1 MVLGAGLYPDMTI
14 ILVVPMVELQ
24 YFGNSFFKIKNK
36 KESILIDPVSIGKV
50 KKSDV
55 EDASLILLTNET
67 EDHFDKNLIE
77 SVVSKGKVKVVAHD
91 SILKQLN
98 LPRSQKV
105 SIGVDSEV
113 FLNNFKIKTTT
124 AHYPQSF
131 YPMGFLIDC
140 DGKKIYHAG
149 ITSLIDTFSKI
160 KPDVALL
167 PMNSK
172 SMDVVDVVRAAKM
185 MKPKKLVP
193 MHCELNDHRNSPG
206 DLKKRIEESVLNTE
220 TVLLSPGK
228 KMRV

>member
-1 MVLGAGLYPDMTI
+1 MVLGAGLYPDMNI
-14 ILVVPMVELQ
+14 ILMVPMVELQ

-36 KESILIDPVSIGKV
+36 KDSILIDPISGGKL

-55 EDASLILLTNET
+55 DDASLILLTNET
-67 EDHFDKNLIE
+67 EEHFDKTLIE
-77 SVVSKGKVKVVAHD
+77 RVVSKGKVKVVAHD
-91 SILKQLN
+91 SILKQLD
-98 LPRSQKV
+98 LSRSQKV
-105 SIGVDSEV
+105 SIGIDSEV

-131 YPMGFLIDC
+131 YPLGFLIDC
-140 DGKKIYHAG
+140 GGKKIYHAG
-149 ITSLIDTFSKI
+149 ITSLLDTFSKI
-160 KPDVALL
+160 DADVALL

-193 MHCELNDHRNSPG
+193 MHCELKDLRNSPT

-220 TVLLSPGK
+220 TILLTPGK
-228 KMRV
+228 KMKV

>member
-1 MVLGAGLYPDMTI
+1 LGAGLYPCSTI
-14 ILVVPMVELQ
+14 ILMVPMVELQ

-36 KESILIDPVSIGKV
+36 KESILIDPISLSKL
-50 KKSDV
+50 KKSDIA
-55 EDASLILLTNET
+55 DASLILLTNET
-67 EDHFDKNLIE
+67 EGHFDKNLIE

-167 PMNSK
+167 PMNNK

-193 MHCELNDHRNSPG
+193 MHCDLKDFRNSPV

-220 TVLLSPGK
+220 TILLAPGK
-228 KMRV
+228 KMKV

>member
-77 SVVSKGKVKVVAHD
+77 KVVSKGKVKVVAHD

-105 SIGVDSEV
+105 SIGIDSEV

-140 DGKKIYHAG
+140 GGKRIYHAG
-149 ITSLIDTFSKI
+149 ITALLDTFSKI
-160 KPDVALL
+160 DADVALL

-185 MKPKKLVP
+185 MKPKKLIP
-193 MHCELNDHRNSPG
+193 MHCDVGDARNSAI
-206 DLKKRIEESVLNTE
+206 DLKKRIGESVLNTE
-220 TVLLSPGK
+220 TILLAPGK
-228 KMRV
+228 KMKV

>member
-1 MVLGAGLYPDMTI
+1 
-14 ILVVPMVELQ
+14 MVELQ

-36 KESILIDPVSIGKV
+36 KDSILIDPIYKSKV
-50 KKSDV
+50 KKSDID
-55 EDASLILLTNET
+55 DASIILLTNET
-67 EDHFDKNLIE
+67 EEHFDKALIE
-77 SVVSKGKVKVVAHD
+77 SVVSNGKVKVVAHD
-91 SILKQLN
+91 SILRQLN
-98 LPRSQKV
+98 LPRTQKV
-105 SIGVDSEV
+105 SIGIDSEI

-131 YPMGFLIDC
+131 YPMGYLIDC

-160 KPDVALL
+160 RPDVALL
-167 PMNSK
+167 PMNNR
-172 SMDVVDVVRAAKM
+172 SMDIIDVVRAAKM

-193 MHCELNDHRNSPG
+193 MHCDAKDFRNSSI

-220 TVLLSPGK
+220 TIILLPGR